1 MVSIVQP
8 QFLPETN
15 AEVLSRYVVEGPLAM
30 KAVLE
35 DLLRE
40 RALITLYSAANPEEF
55 VVSQILRADAQGIR
69 LDFTTD
75 ESRRNALM
83 GAGIVVVA
91 FLDRIKIQFE
101 CRHPQVSQ
109 HEGLSVLVCQMPDRM
124 HRIQRRDAFR
134 VRPPVRRPVE
144 CVVRPTQGGGERTY
158 RVLDVSAS
166 GVALMAS
173 ADTPTPGSGEIWRH
187 CRLEIPGYAPIPCDL
202 EVRFVS
208 EGLLGEAAGSRVGCE
223 FHRPTPETQ
232 RAIQIYVMDVERISR
247 ARA

>member
-55 VVSQILRADAQGIR
+55 VVSQILRADAHGIR

-101 CRHPQVSQ
+101 CPHPQVSLQ
-109 HEGLSVLVCQMPDRM
+109 EGLSVLVCQMPDRM

-144 CVVRPTQGGGERTY
+144 CVVRPTQGGERTY

-173 ADTPTPGSGEIWRH
+173 ADAPAPGSGEIWRH